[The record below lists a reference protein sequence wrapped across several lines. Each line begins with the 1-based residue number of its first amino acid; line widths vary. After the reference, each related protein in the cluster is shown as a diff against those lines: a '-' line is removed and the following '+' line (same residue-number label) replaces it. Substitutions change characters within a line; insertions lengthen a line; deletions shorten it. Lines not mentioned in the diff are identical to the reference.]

1 MAEPLSRPLSAAELC
16 EIMRG
21 ARAFDASRLDRILR
35 VDEDRGLVEVQASV
49 TWRSLAERLR
59 PGDAQAGAAR
69 TTLPTV
75 GESLAW
81 NAAGPDGRPA
91 VTHVESITLVT
102 PEGELRRVSRV
113 ANAELFA
120 LAVGGHGLF
129 GAPYSVTLRIESLA
143 RAVSDGA
150 ASPPKRMPRDA
161 LRLLVPPEAL
171 AGFLTA
177 ARQRCGEWRVAIEAE
192 AVRATRAE
200 AETFLRW
207 ARRDYAEVTLLLTR
221 RGNLG
226 SSLKAM
232 QVRRELIDLAIAAGG
247 AFHIACTPEATR
259 EQTEAC
265 YPQLRRF
272 LAEKRR
278 FDRHERLV
286 NAWYRRQRAL
296 LLAEPERSSYNAP

>member
-16 EIMRG
+16 EAMRR

-49 TWRSLAERLR
+49 TWRGLAARLR
-59 PGDAQAGAAR
+59 PDDAQAGAAR

-75 GESLAW
+75 GESIAW

-91 VTHVESITLVT
+91 VTHVESIALVT
-102 PEGELRRVSRV
+102 PEGELRRVSRL

-120 LAVGGHGLF
+120 LAIGGQGLF

-150 ASPPKRMPRDA
+150 AAPPPPTPGDA
-161 LRLLVPPEAL
+161 LRVLVPPPAL
-171 AGFLTA
+171 ARFLAA
-177 ARQRCGEWRVAIEAE
+177 ARERCGDWRVGIEAE
-192 AVRATRAE
+192 AVRTTRGE
-200 AETFLRW
+200 QETFLRW
-207 ARRDYAEVTLLLTR
+207 AQRDYAEVALRLTR
-221 RGNLG
+221 HGNLG
-226 SSLKAM
+226 ASLKAI
-232 QVRRELIDLAIAAGG
+232 QVRRALIDAAIAAGG

-278 FDRHERLV
+278 FDRGERLV
-286 NAWYRRQRAL
+286 NPWYRRQRAL
-296 LLAEPERSSYNAP
+296 LAS

>member
-16 EIMRG
+16 EALRR

-49 TWRSLAERLR
+49 TWRGLAARLR

-75 GESLAW
+75 GESIAW

-91 VTHVESITLVT
+91 VTHVESIALVT

-120 LAVGGHGLF
+120 LAVGGQGLF

-143 RAVSDGA
+143 RAVSEGA
-150 ASPPKRMPRDA
+150 AAPPASMPADA
-161 LRLLVPPEAL
+161 LRLLVPPDTVARFL
-171 AGFLTA
+171 AT
-177 ARQRCGEWRVAIEAE
+177 ARQRCGEWRVAIAAE
-192 AVRATRAE
+192 AVRATRSE

-207 ARRDYAEVTLLLTR
+207 ARRDYAEIALQLGRL
-221 RGNLG
+221 GNLG
-226 SSLKAM
+226 ASLKAM
-232 QVRRELIDLAIAAGG
+232 QVRRELIDAAIAAGG

-265 YPQLRRF
+265 YPQLGRF

-278 FDRHERLV
+278 FDRGERLV
-286 NAWYRRQRAL
+286 NPWYRRQRAL
-296 LLAEPERSSYNAP
+296 LAS

>member
-16 EIMRG
+16 EAMRG

-49 TWRSLAERLR
+49 TWRGLAERLR

-120 LAVGGHGLF
+120 LAVGGQGLF
-129 GAPYSVTLRIESLA
+129 GAPYSVTLRVESLA
-143 RAVSDGA
+143 RAVIDGA
-150 ASPPKRMPRDA
+150 ASPPERMPRDA

-192 AVRATRAE
+192 AVRTTRAE

-232 QVRRELIDLAIAAGG
+232 QVRRELIDAAIAAGG

-296 LLAEPERSSYNAP
+296 LLAQPERPSYNAP

>member
-1 MAEPLSRPLSAAELC
+1 MAESLSRPLSAAELC
-16 EIMRG
+16 EAMRRG
-21 ARAFDASRLDRILR
+21 RAVEASRLDRILR
-35 VDEDRGLVEVQASV
+35 IDEERGLVEVQASV
-49 TWRSLAERLR
+49 TWRSLAARLR

-91 VTHVESITLVT
+91 VAHVESIALVT
-102 PEGELRRVSRV
+102 PEGELRRVSRLV
-113 ANAELFA
+113 NAELFA
-120 LAVGGHGLF
+120 LAVGGQGLF
-129 GAPYSVTLRIESLA
+129 GAPYSVTLRIDSLA

-150 ASPPKRMPRDA
+150 AAPQPAVPAEA

-171 AGFLTA
+171 ARFLAA
-177 ARQRCGEWRVAIEAE
+177 ARERCGEWRVAIEAE
-192 AVRATRAE
+192 AVRNTRGE
-200 AETFLRW
+200 EETFLRW
-207 ARRDYAEVTLLLTR
+207 ARRDYAEVALRLPR

-226 SSLKAM
+226 ALLKAM
-232 QVRRELIDLAIAAGG
+232 QVRRELIDAAIAAGG
-247 AFHIACTPEATR
+247 AFPIACTPEATR

-278 FDRHERLV
+278 FDRDERLV
-286 NAWYRRQRAL
+286 NGWYRHQRS
-296 LLAEPERSSYNAP
+296 LLAGRA

>member
-1 MAEPLSRPLSAAELC
+1 MAELLSRPLSAAELC
-16 EIMRG
+16 EALRR
-21 ARAFDASRLDRILR
+21 ARAFDASRLDRVLR

-49 TWRSLAERLR
+49 TWRGLAARLR

-75 GESLAW
+75 GESIAW

-91 VTHVESITLVT
+91 VTHVESIALVT
-102 PEGELRRVSRV
+102 PEGELRRVSRL

-120 LAVGGHGLF
+120 LAVGGQGLF

-150 ASPPKRMPRDA
+150 AAPPPPMPGDA
-161 LRLLVPPEAL
+161 LRVLVPPPAL
-171 AGFLTA
+171 ARFLAA
-177 ARQRCGEWRVAIEAE
+177 ARERCGDWRVGIEAE
-192 AVRATRAE
+192 AVRTTHGE
-200 AETFLRW
+200 EETFLRW
-207 ARRDYAEVTLLLTR
+207 ARRDYAEVALQLTR
-221 RGNLG
+221 HGNLG
-226 SSLKAM
+226 ASLKAI
-232 QVRRELIDLAIAAGG
+232 QVRRELIDAAIAAGG

-259 EQTEAC
+259 EHTEAC

-278 FDRHERLV
+278 FDRGERLV
-286 NAWYRRQRAL
+286 NPWYRRQRAL
-296 LLAEPERSSYNAP
+296 LAG

>member
-16 EIMRG
+16 EAMRR
-21 ARAFDASRLDRILR
+21 ARAFDASGLDRILR

-91 VTHVESITLVT
+91 VTHVESIALVT

-113 ANAELFA
+113 ASAELFA
-120 LAVGGHGLF
+120 LAVGGQGLF

-150 ASPPKRMPRDA
+150 AAPPARMPGGA

-171 AGFLTA
+171 ARFLAA
-177 ARQRCGEWRVAIEAE
+177 ARERCGEWRVAIEAE
-192 AVRATRAE
+192 AVRTTRSE

-207 ARRDYAEVTLLLTR
+207 ARRDYAEVALQLGR
-221 RGNLG
+221 HGNLG

-232 QVRRELIDLAIAAGG
+232 QVRRELIDAAIAAGG

-259 EQTEAC
+259 AQTEAC
-265 YPQLRRF
+265 YPQLGRF

-278 FDRHERLV
+278 FDREERLM

-296 LLAEPERSSYNAP
+296 LAGRA